1 MNGKQTKNTWKYK
14 TEEKSKKLF
23 QYEKDIKKIEE
34 MSFQR
39 KLHARAATLASD
51 IQKAAEELFIK
62 SNDTASQTH

>member
-1 MNGKQTKNTWKYK
+1 MGNKPKIRGSTKQKKRARSCFNMKK
-14 TEEKSKKLF
+14 TL
-23 QYEKDIKKIEE
+23 KKIEE

>member
-1 MNGKQTKNTWKYK
+1 MKK
-14 TEEKSKKLF
+14 TL
-23 QYEKDIKKIEE
+23 KKIEE

-62 SNDTASQTH
+62 PNDTASQTH